1 MFIDHIGKKII
12 NIIDSR
18 LQSDVTNELM
28 KFVKLTKCS
37 RDGATLY
44 KGAITAANNNIIQIS
59 DRFHLI
65 KNCIDAI
72 KDDLK
77 KLTDKCILLGNTKY
91 DLSWIKV
98 ELSKEQMSIIARRNK
113 KQELIN
119 TIRHDYNIN
128 HINKMGL
135 VEKYGLELK
144 TINRYLNTN
153 ATIPR
158 RNNKTELHKYAEE
171 IYKKLL
177 EYKEQ
182 DTTINYRAIH
192 SHIAELGYKGS
203 YENFFKQ
210 LRLRIIDN
218 DLQAPNTFSRKEFHK
233 LLYGKKI
240 SDLKLDSNVESA
252 LNEFLSKDNNY
263 AKALSIISSFKAI
276 VTNNSQVQ
284 LDEYLKRYRSSEWN
298 DWIKVKEF
306 MAGVERDIQAVNNQI
321 KEKITNS
328 TTEGFVSKIK
338 TIKKRTYGRASFLH
352 IKSLLLLQ

>member
-28 KFVKLTKCS
+28 KFVKLKKCS

-233 LLYGKKI
+233 LLYGIKI
-240 SDLKLDSNVESA
+240 SDLNLDSNVESA